1 MRQTKGSFVRPIQR
15 FFRFV
20 DARPD
25 CAACRSLRD
34 VTIASHA
41 ESSAVCREEP
51 CLPYNRGMNHLDIL
65 IPFAL
70 PPPELATDLVR
81 ELKAPSLALL
91 ISRSKATA
99 IECDEQ
105 MRELLPHEAWL
116 SRQLGL
122 AHAPSSD
129 ISNSPHIAIA
139 AMQSLGV
146 ERDEGYWFVLNP
158 VHIHI
163 ARDHLVLT
171 DQRQLNLS
179 EEQSRG
185 LFNIAQPL
193 FEESGKSLVYG
204 NSSNWFMRAD
214 DWSELRTCTPDA
226 ACGHNIDLW
235 MPKGKNEREWRKLQ
249 NEVQM
254 HWHGHAINEE
264 RESRGMKPVNSI
276 WLWGGASAA
285 MHGIRPQHDA
295 CFIAGGWKDTFG
307 VLNGTRI
314 HPQSAS
320 KVIDASGKRGLLCL
334 DTLIEPVLAHDWSNW
349 LQHMQQY
356 DTEWFAPLHAALKS
370 GKIGTISIIASRH
383 ATMVIYNV
391 SRHSLRKF
399 WVKPSLMP
407 LSL

>member
-1 MRQTKGSFVRPIQR
+1 M
-15 FFRFV
+15 
-20 DARPD
+20 
-25 CAACRSLRD
+25 
-34 VTIASHA
+34 
-41 ESSAVCREEP
+41 
-51 CLPYNRGMNHLDIL
+51 PYNRGMNHLDIL

-70 PPPELATDLVR
+70 PPAELAADLIR

-91 ISRSKATA
+91 IARSKATT
-99 IECDEQ
+99 IDCGEQ
-105 MRELLPHEAWL
+105 IRELLPHEAWL

-122 AHAPSSD
+122 ADGDRSD
-129 ISNSPHIAIA
+129 ISNSPQVAIA
-139 AMQSLGV
+139 AMQSFGV
-146 ERDEGYWFVLNP
+146 GQNDGYWFVLNP

-171 DQRQLNLS
+171 DQRQLHLS
-179 EEQSRG
+179 DEQSRE
-185 LFNIAQPL
+185 LFDIAQPL
-193 FEESGKSLVYG
+193 FQESGKSLVFG

-214 DWSELRTCTPDA
+214 DWRELRTCTPDA

-285 MHGIRPQHDA
+285 RDSAKHQHAA
-295 CFIAGGWKDTFG
+295 CFNAGGWMDAFG
-307 VLNGTRI
+307 MLSGTRI
-314 HPQSAS
+314 HHQSVS
-320 KVIDASGKRGLLCL
+320 KVIAAPGERGLLCL

-349 LQHMQQY
+349 LQRMQEY
-356 DTEWFAPLHAALKS
+356 DADWFAPLHEALKS

-383 ATMVIYNV
+383 AKMAIYNI

-399 WVKPSLMP
+399 WVKSSLMP
-407 LSL
+407 LCS